1 MKPEYIVYCI
11 AIIVLVTYIYNS
23 AYNPNLIHV
32 KSTYDNQ
39 TYLVQNKPDKLEAAN
54 LFAQLR
60 EKIELFV
67 SKLKEKYGTSDE
79 RVNRF
84 LKKFK
89 IDAIR
94 EAVPNSNQ
102 TSYTINKG
110 EKIIVCVRSRNSE
123 NKLTDLNTI
132 LFVVLHELAHIMTIS
147 IGHKEEFWENF
158 KFILAHAIKWNIYK
172 AEDYNSNPKPYCGIK
187 ITDSPL
193 KNEEIPKY
201 IKSTET
207 RESFR

>member
-1 MKPEYIVYCI
+1 MNPEYIVYCI

-23 AYNPNLIHV
+23 TYNLNLIHV
-32 KSTYDNQ
+32 KSTYDNRI
-39 TYLVQNKPDKLEAAN
+39 YLVQNKPDKLEAAN
-54 LFAQLR
+54 LFAQLH

-67 SKLKEKYGTSDE
+67 SKLKDKYDASDE

-84 LKKFK
+84 LKKFN

-158 KFILAHAIKWNIYK
+158 KFILAHAIEWNIYK
-172 AEDYNSNPKPYCGIK
+172 EEDYNSNPKPYCGIK

>member
-1 MKPEYIVYCI
+1 MNPEYIVYCI

-23 AYNPNLIHV
+23 TYNPNLIQV
-32 KSTYDNQ
+32 KSTYDNRI
-39 TYLVQNKPDKLEAAN
+39 YLVQNKPDKLEAAN
-54 LFAQLR
+54 LFAQLH

-67 SKLKEKYGTSDE
+67 SKLKDKYDASDE

-84 LKKFK
+84 LKKFN

-158 KFILAHAIKWNIYK
+158 KFILAHAIEWNIYK
-172 AEDYNSNPKPYCGIK
+172 EEDYNSNPKPYCGIK